1 MRELQSR
8 QIGSE
13 QFPNT
18 AYRTAFPPSG
28 WWTVIST
35 KSNGLAI
42 ASGRP
47 EAPWQ
52 TAPPVPG
59 LSGHQLNVLLIGS
72 RTPLKIP
79 FPRKR
84 ANSRLAFW
92 GSISRS
98 VGFDPPVLG
107 TASFVHEIPS
117 LSDW

>member
-1 MRELQSR
+1 MRELHCV
-8 QIGSE
+8 QIGLA

-18 AYRTAFPPSG
+18 AYWTAFPPSG

-35 KSNGLAI
+35 KSNGLDV

-47 EAPWQ
+47 EAPGQ

-59 LSGHQLNVLLIGS
+59 LSGHQLIVLFIGS

-79 FPRKR
+79 FPRKP
-84 ANSRLAFW
+84 ASSRLEFW

-107 TASFVHEIPS
+107 IVSFVQEVPS

>member
-1 MRELQSR
+1 MRELHCV

-13 QFPNT
+13 QFPKT
-18 AYRTAFPPSG
+18 AYRKALPPSG

-35 KSNGLAI
+35 KSNGLDV

-59 LSGHQLNVLLIGS
+59 LSGHQLNVLFIGS

-79 FPRKR
+79 LPRKP
-84 ANSRLAFW
+84 ANSRLGFW

-107 TASFVHEIPS
+107 IASFVQEVP
-117 LSDW
+117 